1 MNLQNHFLVA
11 MPGMQDPFFKRS
23 VVYICEHTAT
33 DGAMGITLTRPSEM
47 TLEEMLAQIEITPEP
62 RDPAIRLNRPVLAGG
77 PIANDRGFVL
87 HTPSDQFGASLQLT
101 SDVMITTS
109 RDILETLG
117 TPNQPK
123 QVLVALGYAG
133 WEKDQLEEEIKAN
146 AWLTVEAE
154 PDILF
159 NTPINE
165 RWQAAAR
172 KLGIDIRQI
181 APHAG
186 HA

>member
-1 MNLQNHFLVA
+1 MSTSLRGLTAAVLIFVTFNLVIPTYHELAKPFPRGHA
-11 MPGMQDPFFKRS
+11 GHAGSFFKRS

-133 WEKDQLEEEIKAN
+133 WEKISWKKRSRP
-146 AWLTVEAE
+146 T
-154 PDILF
+154 
-159 NTPINE
+159 
-165 RWQAAAR
+165 R
-172 KLGIDIRQI
+172 G
-181 APHAG
+181 
-186 HA
+186 

>member
-1 MNLQNHFLVA
+1 
-11 MPGMQDPFFKRS
+11 
-23 VVYICEHTAT
+23 
-33 DGAMGITLTRPSEM
+33 
-47 TLEEMLAQIEITPEP
+47 
-62 RDPAIRLNRPVLAGG
+62 
-77 PIANDRGFVL
+77 
-87 HTPSDQFGASLQLT
+87 
-101 SDVMITTS
+101 MITTS

-146 AWLTVEAE
+146 AWLTVEAD